1 LRELTSRLFLL
12 LFIVASAPLVAEE
25 PKLSP
30 PGSARQQLD
39 RFSDGLSSLRARFE
53 QRVVDGDGKL
63 RESSE
68 GEVWLRRPRLF
79 RWEYGGEFP
88 EIVVADGERVWIY
101 DVALEQVTV
110 RRQSE
115 AEADSPLSLLTE
127 PSRLDERFAVREAG
141 EALGFQL
148 LELRSLDSEA
158 PFERLLLGLGDG
170 QLRLMIMEDAFGLRT
185 ELRFTELARNPT
197 LEAELFV
204 FTPPDGVDVIGEAEW
219 LRQEP

>member
-1 LRELTSRLFLL
+1 LL

-148 LELRSLDSEA
+148 L
-158 PFERLLLGLGDG
+158 
-170 QLRLMIMEDAFGLRT
+170 MEDDFGLRT
-185 ELRFTELARNPT
+185 ELRFTELAWNPT